1 MKITTLLWV
10 WVLVAVVLIAL
21 GATLVAQTPAA
32 KPGATQGMPLVP
44 EASDFWAVKLQ
55 QGGGSVGPDQ
65 VVEYD
70 ARAADDDDLLV
81 PLVPPPSLA
90 RWGEVP
96 AWEGTFRAVW
106 HARQVNKS
114 GSTVRTEDEI
124 VDGTVFLDNQTNLG
138 FPNIPRGQGGPRAS
152 IWEGRAKASVRIQ
165 SLEIHKTKN
174 GQVSHRDEGNG
185 EGPAEAECDLQIDA
199 ARGAFILH
207 VRQLRIDMRHTHW
220 QAGGPHDPPTSSS
233 SVGTDSVELSGAGLQ
248 GINGGALLGPGNLPV
263 SGLLLNQTATYN
275 FTSNDGR
282 VCTETC
288 SYTLRSVGQPLGVD
302 LVADPGGPYTP
313 LRGTTVTLD
322 GSRSRPS
329 KGRQIRSYKWK
340 LTPTGCPDLG
350 TPTELTG
357 QRVTFKVLCAVRA
370 ELTVDDGAETATKGV
385 EVTVTARPWKTKLT
399 TDPAL
404 DLKNFGFEPGNF
416 ALGMNRCQRHSD
428 PNENHYYHP
437 RAGSMVDYE
446 TGTFW
451 LERVADNGPFR
462 GIWFVAKGEFGMP
475 RVLMIN
481 QKLYPGGTV
490 YQANAAKGPKQKN
503 MIDRLRRSV
512 ELHESLH
519 STLLERAVKATAD
532 PAKAVEGGMAKDREA
547 LKKQMN
553 FILRDA
559 FTRLNKATAEDKV
572 KAEMRK
578 VPEFRAGGRIYY
590 PASGNVRAG
599 YLNFPSFAELGD
611 K

>member
-1 MKITTLLWV
+1 MKKTTRWV
-10 WVLVAVVLIAL
+10 WVLAAVVSLAP
-21 GATLVAQTPAA
+21 GATLVAQTPVRVDVQVEISHVLHDPHPRA
-32 KPGATQGMPLVP
+32 GMPYLELHTAFHQGADCILIP
-44 EASDFWAVKLQ
+44 SFEGGFALGLRKDFSNDRK
-55 QGGGSVGPDQ
+55 
-65 VVEYD
+65 
-70 ARAADDDDLLV
+70 AA
-81 PLVPPPSLA
+81 
-90 RWGEVP
+90 
-96 AWEGTFRAVW
+96 
-106 HARQVNKS
+106 
-114 GSTVRTEDEI
+114 TE
-124 VDGTVFLDNQTNLG
+124 N
-138 FPNIPRGQGGPRAS
+138 R
-152 IWEGRAKASVRIQ
+152 
-165 SLEIHKTKN
+165 
-174 GQVSHRDEGNG
+174 G
-185 EGPAEAECDLQIDA
+185 EGEEVGFDVSRADGVRHWVYDE
-199 ARGAFILH
+199 RGKVRLSGEIL
-207 VRQLRIDMRHTHW
+207 
-220 QAGGPHDPPTSSS
+220 
-233 SVGTDSVELSGAGLQ
+233 LSGAVLPPLWQRQNPFHITTCRQDPSRGTFWYWL
-248 GINGGALLGPGNLPV
+248 GRVEVGDPGGPIVKGKN
-263 SGLLLNQTATYN
+263 LLNPTTRGPYLYNSNKESDARWEKICAQSFNPNSKSLGHLVDSFSWADLASGKRIELVADYDFAATGN
-275 FTSNDGR
+275 EGWKAHLHIAA
-282 VCTETC
+282 
-288 SYTLRSVGQPLGVD
+288 TLSQSEVE
-302 LVADPGGPYTP
+302 LVADPGGPYSP

-357 QRVTFKVLCAVRA
+357 PRVTFKVLCAVRA
-370 ELTVDDGAETATKGV
+370 ELTVDDGAKTATNGV

-416 ALGMNRCQRHSD
+416 ALGMNRCQKHPD

-437 RAGSMVDYE
+437 RPGSMVDYE
-446 TGTFW
+446 EGTFW

-481 QKLYPGGTV
+481 QKLYPGGSV
-490 YQANAAKGPKQKN
+490 YKVNAAKGPKQKK
-503 MIDRLRRSV
+503 MIDRLRHSV

-519 STLLERAVKATAD
+519 STLLERAVNATAD

-559 FTRLNKATAEDKV
+559 FTRLNQATAEDKV

-578 VPEFRAGGRIYY
+578 IKEFRAGGRIYY
-590 PASGNVRAG
+590 PASGEVRAG
-599 YLNFPSFAELGD
+599 YRDFPSFAELGD